1 MKFDW
6 QNWNTGGKIIF
17 SAACAAVLSMF
28 MTWAEV
34 GIFSQNGLAQEAWI
48 FLGLWIYPVLMLLKE
63 KSINRGWGL
72 TCSIVSTVL
81 VIGYIENHTDVPILD
96 ISVDTYGS
104 GAVVFLLASIA
115 LIVGVVKY
123 TASTTDLP

>member
-6 QNWNTGGKIIF
+6 QNWNMGGKIIF

-28 MTWAEV
+28 MTWAEL
-34 GIFSQNGLAQEAWI
+34 GIFSQNGLAQGAWI
-48 FLGLWIYPVLMLLKE
+48 FLGLWIYPVLMLLKG

-81 VIGYIENHTDVPILD
+81 TIGYIEDHTDVLIVN

>member
-28 MTWAEV
+28 MTWVEA

-48 FLGLWIYPVLMLLKE
+48 FLGLWIYPVLMLLKG

-72 TCSIVSTVL
+72 TCSIVSTV
-81 VIGYIENHTDVPILD
+81 ITFGYIQEHTKVLLGDIPI
-96 ISVDTYGS
+96 DTYGG

>member
-17 SAACAAVLSMF
+17 SAARAAVLSIF
-28 MTWAEV
+28 MTWVEFAF
-34 GIFSQNGLAQEAWI
+34 ISQNGLAQEAWI
-48 FLGLWIYPVLMLLKE
+48 FLGLWIYPVLMLFKG

-72 TCSIVSTVL
+72 TCSIVSTVITFIYIQEHTKFL
-81 VIGYIENHTDVPILD
+81 VADTPKN
-96 ISVDTYGS
+96 TYGG

-115 LIVGVVKY
+115 LIVGVVRY
-123 TASTTDLP
+123 TSSTTDLP

>member
-48 FLGLWIYPVLMLLKE
+48 FLGLWIYPVLMLLKG

-81 VIGYIENHTDVPILD
+81 AIGYIENQTDVPILD

>member
-48 FLGLWIYPVLMLLKE
+48 FLGLWIYPVLMLLKG